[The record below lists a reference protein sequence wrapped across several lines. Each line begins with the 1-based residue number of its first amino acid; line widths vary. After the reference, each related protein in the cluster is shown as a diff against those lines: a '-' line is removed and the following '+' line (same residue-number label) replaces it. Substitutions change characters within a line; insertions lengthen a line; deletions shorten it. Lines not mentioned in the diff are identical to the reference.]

1 MPFRDYAFLRDH
13 TVVTEVITAL
23 DEQRAWWKKIM
34 TSMHGLRDTEF
45 FVNIGHPLFMSSDNL
60 GIRFN
65 GEPGS
70 DAGALTRE
78 LYGLVFK
85 RWIYSSA
92 EDKKDQEEKDGDEAV
107 EDKKEKEEKDGDEA
121 KGEDGDHNQDD
132 AAEKIETKDPSPS
145 PTTNIKMTYREFY
158 HLLNNFNIKEENP
171 NWKTACHKINA
182 SDLRRLSTHGVDNT
196 MGINFFDVVLV
207 HLRTL
212 KTDELEI
219 RVQAQIKEHE
229 TKFINAAQR

>member
-34 TSMHGLRDTEF
+34 TSMHGLRGTEF

-92 EDKKDQEEKDGDEAV
+92 EDKKDQEEKDGDDRHRLLTLPPQEDSELWTLDAASSSKKGMSV
-107 EDKKEKEEKDGDEA
+107 EVWTLKSSNAARWRVRSLPDMTGNNEVDTKHDGDDIHVVRSNA
-121 KGEDGDHNQDD
+121 GPDG
-132 AAEKIETKDPSPS
+132 KW
-145 PTTNIKMTYREFY
+145 
-158 HLLNNFNIKEENP
+158 L
-171 NWKTACHKINA
+171 
-182 SDLRRLSTHGVDNT
+182 
-196 MGINFFDVVLV
+196 
-207 HLRTL
+207 
-212 KTDELEI
+212 EL
-219 RVQAQIKEHE
+219 A
-229 TKFINAAQR
+229 NGA

>member
-1 MPFRDYAFLRDH
+1 EKEEKKEEEKKKDHVATDFFSLVDPKEHVESYLEDLWQSNPRKAFEILFGTDFKKKTNLQCRDKLIAFLLGTLGSLKCENSFQCRAYAATKYYKDVRDKLKKPRRMPFRDYAFLRDH

-34 TSMHGLRDTEF
+34 TSMHGLRGTEF

-121 KGEDGDHNQDD
+121 KGEDGDHNQD
-132 AAEKIETKDPSPS
+132 
-145 PTTNIKMTYREFY
+145 
-158 HLLNNFNIKEENP
+158 
-171 NWKTACHKINA
+171 
-182 SDLRRLSTHGVDNT
+182 
-196 MGINFFDVVLV
+196 
-207 HLRTL
+207 
-212 KTDELEI
+212 
-219 RVQAQIKEHE
+219 
-229 TKFINAAQR
+229 